1 MKYTILELGKNS
13 KVKFEHD
20 DGSTSTQT
28 IANLPLNSK
37 DALEDALLAYENA
50 YMLGV
55 KQEEQAPAEEI
66 VSIVNKPQTILIA
79 K

>member
-55 KQEEQAPAEEI
+55 KQEEQTPVEEI

>member
-20 DGSTSTQT
+20 DGSNSTQT

-55 KQEEQAPAEEI
+55 KQEEQTPVEEI